1 MMTLFFTSLV
11 FAPASDKLFATLK
24 NPNVLR
30 PIGFVLLL
38 LVMGLI
44 ARLAFKKIG
53 DGLLRKSRTSNTEF
67 PETAAS
73 FRAAFEESAFG
84 VVLLDKEGRVLHANA
99 ALQGLLGHDLAAL
112 MHQPFSNYAHPEDA
126 HAAKQQLT
134 ELIEGRRE
142 RYRVERRFYNN
153 ASELLWLREEVFALR
168 GESDGFSSDARA
180 AALIEDV
187 TRRAEAESE
196 LEIMRAS
203 VHSLYQVI
211 VERELDLLEKMRALL
226 TMGCQRFK
234 VETGVLGEV
243 VPGGFELLQVVSPD
257 ERIRRGKTFERS
269 TDLGDWPEPVFAR
282 HQRLP
287 DDESAH
293 RARDWHRFPFYS
305 VADVEAYLS
314 APVFV
319 NGELF
324 GVLAFSSVTAPAAAF
339 NEADKR
345 FLQLMAQWLGAE
357 LERMQALADLEA
369 KQQEL
374 VAANTQLEA
383 LATVDGLTGAKNRR
397 AFDERL
403 EMELRRAA
411 RYKTPLS
418 LLLLD
423 VDEFKLYN
431 DSFGHLAGDE
441 VLKAIAGVLS
451 ENVRVI
457 DFVARYGGEEFA
469 VILPQTDAAGAMI
482 VAERLREKVANAPM
496 RERSVTASLGI
507 ATMSEAMSVRD
518 ELIAAADRAL
528 YASKA
533 AGRNRS
539 THAGQA

>member
-1 MMTLFFTSLV
+1 
-11 FAPASDKLFATLK
+11 
-24 NPNVLR
+24 
-30 PIGFVLLL
+30 
-38 LVMGLI
+38 
-44 ARLAFKKIG
+44 
-53 DGLLRKSRTSNTEF
+53 
-67 PETAAS
+67 
-73 FRAAFEESAFG
+73 
-84 VVLLDKEGRVLHANA
+84 
-99 ALQGLLGHDLAAL
+99 
-112 MHQPFSNYAHPEDA
+112 
-126 HAAKQQLT
+126 
-134 ELIEGRRE
+134 
-142 RYRVERRFYNN
+142 
-153 ASELLWLREEVFALR
+153 
-168 GESDGFSSDARA
+168 
-180 AALIEDV
+180 
-187 TRRAEAESE
+187 
-196 LEIMRAS
+196 
-203 VHSLYQVI
+203 
-211 VERELDLLEKMRALL
+211 
-226 TMGCQRFK
+226 MGCQRFK